1 MHYGNFGNHQN
12 SSKCRQNKE
21 SSILLVS
28 SYLVVTVM
36 EISVEITSE
45 VYQGQFGE
53 FTITKDDR
61 LSVIVYRSALAIAA
75 LCFSIGAMLVL
86 WQPSNPDVLSWLTW
100 LYLGFMIAL
109 GVALWTIHIYL
120 AVLHRALQIF
130 WAIGA
135 IATVSVMLYFPE
147 SLAIAIYDHQLALL
161 GIGFS
166 FAALTGIFFKETF
179 CFNRFETKFLTPLLP
194 VLILGH
200 LVNILPIAIERGLL
214 GAWAILFL
222 IFAIRKVIQAIPPD
236 IGDKSVFAYLKAEKQ
251 RSL

>member
-1 MHYGNFGNHQN
+1 MD
-12 SSKCRQNKE
+12 
-21 SSILLVS
+21 IV
-28 SYLVVTVM
+28 
-36 EISVEITSE
+36 SE

-75 LCFSIGAMLVL
+75 LCFSVGAMLVIL
-86 WQPSNPDVLSWLTW
+86 QPNNPEVLSWLTW
-100 LYLGFMIAL
+100 LYVGFSIAL

-120 AVLHRALQIF
+120 ELLHRVLQIF

-135 IATVSVMLYFPE
+135 IAAVGVMLYFPE
-147 SLAIAIYDHQLALL
+147 PLAIAIYNHPIALV

-179 CFNRFETKFLTPLLP
+179 CFNRFETKFLVPLLP

-200 LVNILPIAIERGLL
+200 LANLLPIAIERGFL
-214 GAWAILFL
+214 ACWAILFL
-222 IFAIRKVIQAIPPD
+222 IFAIRKVTQEIPSD
-236 IGDKSVFAYLKAEKQ
+236 IGDKSVFAYLKAQKELK
-251 RSL
+251 LN

>member
-1 MHYGNFGNHQN
+1 
-12 SSKCRQNKE
+12 
-21 SSILLVS
+21 
-28 SYLVVTVM
+28 M
-36 EISVEITSE
+36 EKFVEIASE

-75 LCFSIGAMLVL
+75 LCFSVGAILVL
-86 WQPSNPDVLSWLTW
+86 LQPNNPDILSWLTW
-100 LYLGFMIAL
+100 LYLGFSIAL
-109 GVALWTIHIYL
+109 GVSLWTIHIYL
-120 AVLHRALQIF
+120 ELLHRVLQIF

-147 SLAIAIYDHQLALL
+147 PLAIAVYEHPIALV

-179 CFNRFETKFLTPLLP
+179 CFNRFETKFLVPLLP

-214 GAWAILFL
+214 GAWAVLFM
-222 IFAIRKVIQAIPPD
+222 IFAIRKLSQEIPSD
-236 IGDKSVFAYLKAEKQ
+236 IGDKSVFAYLKSHKQ
-251 RSL
+251 QPV